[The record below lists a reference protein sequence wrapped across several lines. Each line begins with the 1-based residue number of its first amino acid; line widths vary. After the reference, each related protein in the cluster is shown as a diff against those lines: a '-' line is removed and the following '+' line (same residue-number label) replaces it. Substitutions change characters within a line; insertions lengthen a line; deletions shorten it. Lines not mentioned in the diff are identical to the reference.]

1 MFENFVQQGEVMK
14 KLLAIAVALSALSL
28 PAMAQEQLQRVEV
41 FGGYQFSHFDPSI
54 DANGWNLAISGNLNR
69 WLGITGD
76 FSGVYKNSD
85 HIYSFMAGP
94 TFSARIKRVTPFA
107 HWLIGG
113 ASSCGSCD
121 NAFAMAVGGGFDV
134 NANDH
139 FAIRVLQAD
148 WLLFGAGGVT
158 DKKNARLSTGVV
170 FRF

>member
-1 MFENFVQQGEVMK
+1 M
-14 KLLAIAVALSALSL
+14 
-28 PAMAQEQLQRVEV
+28 
-41 FGGYQFSHFDPSI
+41 
-54 DANGWNLAISGNLNR
+54 
-69 WLGITGD
+69 
-76 FSGVYKNSD
+76 YKNGD

-139 FAIRVLQAD
+139 FAIRVGSGLWQPLAPASVAHELTSNSVRDKIAD
-148 WLLFGAGGVT
+148 PATTHITATYDIALWNG
-158 DKKNARLSTGVV
+158 
-170 FRF
+170 